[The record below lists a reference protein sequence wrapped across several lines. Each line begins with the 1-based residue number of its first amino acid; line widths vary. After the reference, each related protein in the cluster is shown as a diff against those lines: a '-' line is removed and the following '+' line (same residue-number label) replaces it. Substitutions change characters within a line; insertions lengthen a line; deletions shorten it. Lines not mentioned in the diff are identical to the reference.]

1 MTQREKEILTILKKE
16 PMISQQD
23 LADRLGITRS
33 SAAVYIT
40 HLLQKGYLLG
50 KGYIIQEDPYVLV
63 IGGSNIDIQGVPDST
78 MIARDSNI
86 GKVHISL
93 GGVGRNIAENCA
105 RLGIST
111 RLISVVGDDPYGK
124 QILEHANTLN
134 LDMSDAL
141 VLKGQ
146 STSMYLSILDET
158 NDMALAINAMDSI
171 KSLTPEY
178 ILKKKHVLD
187 HASLIVLDTNLETNV
202 IETILRLAKCPIYID
217 PVSTTKA
224 KKITHLLHRIHGLKP
239 NRLEAEVLSGVSMD
253 HPENVAQ
260 ILHQKGIEE
269 LFISLGKEGVYV
281 SQNGKGYKVPNP
293 PTHVVNATGAGDAF
307 MAALIY
313 AKMKQLSLE
322 DTVKTALSA
331 SALCLESTETI
342 HPELCEEK
350 LMEKRK
356 ELYP

>member
-1 MTQREKEILTILKKE
+1 MTQREKEILSILKKE

-33 SAAVYIT
+33 SAAVHIT
-40 HLLQKGYLLG
+40 HLLQKGYVLG

-63 IGGSNIDIQGVPDST
+63 IGGSNVDIQGVALDKLIPK
-78 MIARDSNI
+78 DSNI
-86 GKVHISL
+86 GQVHLSL

-105 RLGIST
+105 RLNLPT
-111 RLISVVGDDPYGK
+111 RLISVIGDDPYGK
-124 QILEHANTLN
+124 QILEHASAIG
-134 LDMSDAL
+134 LDMSDTL
-141 VLKGQ
+141 VLKNQ

-158 NDMALAINAMDSI
+158 NDMAIAINAMDSI
-171 KSLTPEY
+171 KALTPDY
-178 ILKKKHVLD
+178 IQKKKHVLD

-202 IETILRLAKCPIYID
+202 IETILRLAKCPVYID

-224 KKITHLLHRIHGLKP
+224 KKISHLLHRIHGLKP
-239 NRLEAEVLSGVSMD
+239 NRMEAEVLSGCSMD
-253 HPENVAQ
+253 DPKQVAQ
-260 ILHQKGIEE
+260 VLHQKGIHE

-281 SQNGKGYKVPNP
+281 SQEKGGKAYPNP
-293 PTHVVNATGAGDAF
+293 KTTVVNATGAGDAF

-313 AKMKQLSLE
+313 AKMKQFNVD

-331 SALCLESTETI
+331 SALCLESEETI
-342 HPELCEEK
+342 HPEMSEDK

>member
-1 MTQREKEILTILKKE
+1 
-16 PMISQQD
+16 
-23 LADRLGITRS
+23 
-33 SAAVYIT
+33 
-40 HLLQKGYLLG
+40 
-50 KGYIIQEDPYVLV
+50 
-63 IGGSNIDIQGVPDST
+63 
-78 MIARDSNI
+78 
-86 GKVHISL
+86 
-93 GGVGRNIAENCA
+93 
-105 RLGIST
+105 
-111 RLISVVGDDPYGK
+111 
-124 QILEHANTLN
+124 
-134 LDMSDAL
+134 
-141 VLKGQ
+141 
-146 STSMYLSILDET
+146 
-158 NDMALAINAMDSI
+158 
-171 KSLTPEY
+171 
-178 ILKKKHVLD
+178 
-187 HASLIVLDTNLETNV
+187 
-202 IETILRLAKCPIYID
+202 
-217 PVSTTKA
+217 
-224 KKITHLLHRIHGLKP
+224 
-239 NRLEAEVLSGVSMD
+239 MD